1 MLKPLPIGV
10 QTFGKL
16 INEGYL
22 YVDKTQEIYQL
33 LRGPGVYFLSRPRRF
48 GKSLLLSTLA
58 AIFAGQRELFEGL
71 WLAQSDYAW
80 PVHPVIRIDFSLFRV
95 ENAEQLEQKLAER
108 LGEIAADHEVVL
120 GAGDYQKKLRDLMR
134 ALADRAGV
142 VILIDEYDKPII
154 DNIDHPAAAAEIR
167 EVLKSF
173 YAVIKGMDAYVRFV
187 FLTGVSKFSKVG
199 VFSGLNNLKDITL
212 DNRYATLLGFTQE
225 ELERDF
231 RDYIQVFAENTDA
244 TSPELMRR
252 IRDWYNGFRFSKRG
266 APVYNPFSLLLVCD
280 MQDFR
285 NYWFETGTPTF
296 LIRLLKSK
304 GYDVRELES
313 LRVNELTF
321 SSYEIEDLRPV
332 PLLWQTGYLTIKD
345 YDPRSRLY
353 RLSYPNYEVQ
363 NAFMHHL
370 LDAFSSASDGL
381 IGGHLW
387 DLLDALQAQAWE
399 AFFAAL
405 GVFFAGIPYD
415 IQIPQERYYQTV
427 FYLIFKLM
435 GLQIGAEVRTN
446 RGRIDAVIE
455 LDEGVFIFEFKLDG
469 TAEVALAQIAARGY
483 DEQYQRAERPIYHI
497 GVAFSTE
504 TRSITEWQVVTKTGA
519 A

>member
-10 QTFGKL
+10 QTFSDL
-16 INEGYL
+16 IESGFL
-22 YVDKTQEIYQL
+22 YVDKTRWIYEL
-33 LRGPGVYFLSRPRRF
+33 VRHPKGVYFLSRPRRF
-48 GKSLLLSTLA
+48 GKSLLLSTLGA
-58 AIFAGQRELFEGL
+58 LFEGRRELFEGL
-71 WLAQSDYAW
+71 WISDSDYAW

-95 ENAEQLEQKLAER
+95 ETEEELKQKLVER
-108 LGEIAADHEVVL
+108 LEEIAADQGLIL
-120 GAGDYQKKLRDLMR
+120 GAGDYQKKLNDLIR
-134 ALADRAGV
+134 ALAEQGGV

-154 DNIDHPAAAAEIR
+154 DNIDHPEAAARIR
-167 EVLKSF
+167 EALKGF
-173 YAVIKGMDAYVRFV
+173 YTVIKGMDAYVRFV

-231 RDYIQVFAENTDA
+231 HDYIQVFAENADA
-244 TSPELMRR
+244 SPSELVAR
-252 IRDWYNGFRFSKRG
+252 IQHWYNGFRFSKRG

-285 NYWFETGTPTF
+285 NFWFETGTPTF
-296 LIRLLKSK
+296 LIKLLKSK

-313 LRVNELTF
+313 LRVSELTF

-381 IGGHLW
+381 IGGYLW

-399 AFFAAL
+399 KFFASL

-469 TAEVALAQIAARGY
+469 TAEAALAQIAARGY
-483 DEQYQRAERPIYHI
+483 DEQYRRVEKQKPIYHI
-497 GVAFSTE
+497 GVAFGTE
-504 TRSITEWQVVTKTGA
+504 TRSIIEWQVVTQT
-519 A
+519 